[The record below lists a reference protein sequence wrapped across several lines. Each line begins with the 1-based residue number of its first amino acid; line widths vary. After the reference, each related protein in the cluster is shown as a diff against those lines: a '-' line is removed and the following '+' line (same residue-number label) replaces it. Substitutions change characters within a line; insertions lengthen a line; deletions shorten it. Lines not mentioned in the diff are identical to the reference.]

1 MVEVQRPTSNGSG
14 GLEFTTQCSGSL
26 IAPNWV
32 LTAAHCFYDVDT
44 LSSVQPYEFRVRVQ
58 NQIREAKPFV
68 HPDFVRI
75 FVDGTVGA
83 ASNAFW
89 NHDVALL
96 RITGDPIA
104 GAIPLANQSDLDA
117 VYGTGVT
124 FFGFGPQAIDGR
136 VTSSTALKSPDG
148 AWRLPGQCSDYYF
161 LTLCPVRQDGFEWTR
176 AIKGDSGG
184 PWVSWQ
190 DGRWIQWGITS
201 TARGAGDDLGPNFG
215 GDSLSYDYPVVGN
228 VVEHSS
234 WITSTIADNPT
245 SAISTPAPTASI
257 SSQVWANGQTVRVN
271 SSAGWSPGTV
281 NVSVTKPNG
290 AAYTD
295 FYYRTGDVNSAGRIS
310 WTWLVEDKDPTGTY
324 TATFTQPGK
333 SATATFTTGTPSTP
347 TSVSISS
354 QVWANGQTVRVNSSA
369 GWSPGTVNVS
379 VTKPNGAAYTDFYY
393 RTGDV
398 NSAGRISWTWL
409 VEDKDPT
416 GTYTATFT
424 QPGKSAT
431 ATFTTGTARSAYA
444 AEFVSQ
450 SAWRD
455 AGRTDPWPTTGS
467 TVNAFINENGYWR
480 FQFRNT
486 GTATWRNS
494 GANPVRLGTW
504 NPQDARGTLY
514 NSRWVTGNRAANMQ
528 EASVRPGGVGTF
540 LVPIESGSTPRSV
553 RQDFNLVA
561 DGAAWMNVHAWL
573 VQEVRARPVSPPTT
587 PPPDTERVPGIIRGF
602 HMTEQG
608 HDAITFQWQAPED
621 PGNAGQVRYV
631 IELSTTA
638 GAYQFCDTALTS
650 CRIDGLQPDTVYQV
664 RLRSRNNVGPG
675 QWQHSAVA
683 TKAAPVP
690 TTQPTEDVAGPIEE
704 NPATTSA
711 FEDFAADPS
720 LNGTHADILRLYWAA
735 FDREPDLGGATWW
748 INAYNT
754 DQRWGSLIAI
764 GEHFAVSQ
772 EFIDTYGQLTNSE
785 FVDAIYLNVLD
796 RPGENAGRAFWISQL
811 DQELRTR
818 GEVLADF
825 SYSDEFR
832 SNRPLPSDN
841 K

>member
-245 SAISTPAPTASI
+245 SAISTPAPTA
-257 SSQVWANGQTVRVN
+257 
-271 SSAGWSPGTV
+271 
-281 NVSVTKPNG
+281 
-290 AAYTD
+290 
-295 FYYRTGDVNSAGRIS
+295 
-310 WTWLVEDKDPTGTY
+310 
-324 TATFTQPGK
+324 
-333 SATATFTTGTPSTP
+333 
-347 TSVSISS
+347 SISS